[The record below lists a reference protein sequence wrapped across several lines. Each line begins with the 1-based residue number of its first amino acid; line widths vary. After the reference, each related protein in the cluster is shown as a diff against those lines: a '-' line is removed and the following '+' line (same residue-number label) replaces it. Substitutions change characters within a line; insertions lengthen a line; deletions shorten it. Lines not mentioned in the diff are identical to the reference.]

1 MLRKLN
7 KAHRILSIRP
17 QMAFSNVQGEPGFS
31 EMVIDYFDRASK
43 YTNIPNDMLK
53 IIKYPDSTLKLN
65 IPFVKDDGTYD
76 FVEAYR
82 CHHKR
87 HRLPCKGGTRISPH
101 VDLDEVEALA
111 TLMSFKL
118 ATVEVPFGG
127 SKGGLKMDPRNY
139 SKSETERIMR
149 RYTIEMAKYNYIGSA
164 VDVPGPDVGTNTW
177 HMDIMADTY
186 KTLYGFHDIDHMGV
200 VTGKSIVSGGINGR
214 NESTGL
220 GVYYCI
226 RNVFEKEEH
235 EPIRQNYDI
244 SQGLENKTA
253 IVQGFGAVGYWA
265 SHFLVKDGVK
275 IIGVQEYNG
284 CVYNENGIDIDAL
297 KEHLAQGNGVIGH
310 PDMIDNKTVIEREC
324 DILIPAA
331 LEKALNKHN
340 CEQIKAKVI
349 AEGGNGVST
358 VNADKVFEQKG
369 ILVIPDILCN
379 AAGVTCSYL
388 EWLKNLEH
396 KQPGRL
402 VTKWEE
408 KSKQSMV
415 VELEKQFREQGYNID
430 LSNLPKEVIKGPSD
444 LDLVYTGLEK
454 IMNVA
459 MRQAI
464 ATSVKK
470 DCSLRMGVFVNAI
483 ERIYKCYEN
492 SGLSLK

>member
-1 MLRKLN
+1 MLRNLSKGYRYLN
-7 KAHRILSIRP
+7 KRP
-17 QMAFSNVQGEPGFS
+17 QMNFSIVQGEPGFS
-31 EMVIDYFDRASK
+31 EMVIEYFDRAAK
-43 YTNIPNDMLK
+43 YTTIPADMLK

-65 IPFVKDDGTYD
+65 IPFVRDNGTYD
-76 FVEAYR
+76 FVESYR

-127 SKGGLKMDPRNY
+127 SKGGLKMDPKLY
-139 SKSETERIMR
+139 SKAETERIMR

-226 RNVFEKEEH
+226 RNVYDRDEH
-235 EPIRQNYDI
+235 EPIRQQY
-244 SQGLENKTA
+244 GLERGLEGKTA
-253 IVQGFGAVGYWA
+253 ILQGFGAVGYWT

-284 CVYNENGIDIDAL
+284 SVFNKDGIDIEAL
-297 KEHLAQGNGVIGH
+297 KAHLAEGNGVIGY
-310 PDMIDNKTVIEREC
+310 PDLVESKTVIEREC
-324 DILIPAA
+324 DILVPAA

-340 CEQIKAKVI
+340 CEGIKAKVI

-408 KSKQSMV
+408 KSKKSMI
-415 VELEKQFREQGYNID
+415 VELQKQFNEQGYNID
-430 LSNLPKEVIKGPSD
+430 LSKMPKDVIKGPSD

-454 IMNVA
+454 IMNGALRKAVS
-459 MRQAI
+459 
-464 ATSVKK
+464 TSVEK
-470 DCSLRMGVFVNAI
+470 DCSLRMGVFINAI
-483 ERIYKCYEN
+483 ERIHKCYEN